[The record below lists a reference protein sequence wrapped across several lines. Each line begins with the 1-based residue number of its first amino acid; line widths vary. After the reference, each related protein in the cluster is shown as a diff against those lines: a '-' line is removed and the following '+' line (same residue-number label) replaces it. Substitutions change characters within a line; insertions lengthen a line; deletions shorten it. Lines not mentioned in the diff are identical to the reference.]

1 MNELSNLRP
10 PAGAHKT
17 RKRVGR
23 GPGSGTGKTAGRGQK
38 GQKARTASKQKVGF
52 EGGQMPIYRRL
63 PMRGFTPLNKKVW
76 SIVNVVDLNEF
87 DAGTEVTPELLAS
100 VGFIRK
106 STDSVKILG
115 DGDLSVQVNV
125 HAHKF
130 SKQAEAK
137 IKARGGSV
145 EVIGG

>member
-10 PAGAHKT
+10 PEGAHKT

-38 GQKARTASKQKVGF
+38 GQKARAASKKKPGF

-63 PMRGFTPLNKKVW
+63 PSRGFTPLNRKVW
-76 SIVNVVDLNEF
+76 AIVNVVDLNEF
-87 DAGTEVTPELLAS
+87 DAGTEITPEFLAS
-100 VGFIRK
+100 VGLIRK
-106 STDSVKILG
+106 ATDSVKVLG
-115 DGDLSVQVNV
+115 DGDLSVAVNV